1 MNIYSID
8 GQPIIKNI
16 KLNENCKHEVEMMK
30 GNFVKLS
37 FRHSKKRE
45 IPVGAYVTVDDTK
58 FILLDPY
65 TPTQEAEN
73 SFLYEPEFQHPIMW
87 LGKLPFIHRQGD
99 TTSWATTQKKIDWT
113 FNGSPATLAS
123 EVAEYI
129 NWLCSVYPAFGE
141 AIGDGWTA
149 VCSNDLPAT
158 AEFSFSSLDI
168 LSGAAEMANVC
179 ECEYHFDFE
188 QKIFYFGTVSF
199 LHGGDTKP
207 ILKSGRNVG
216 VAQVSHT
223 KEPYYNCFLVKG
235 GTRNISQPSA
245 SGQNIQVTERLS
257 LDETKYPDS
266 IIDVRES
273 DDEPKLVKDL
283 TFDDIYPKMELY
295 LYNPRERRCWLLDS
309 DGNKVEDESDPT
321 GFKTYSKWYIRL
333 AYQKDG
339 QWHDYT
345 IDPETD
351 LIKDKPLSL
360 TFQPNYESSKY
371 TTPLVGREFTL
382 VYFDEATTEK
392 EDDDVNPEGF
402 TAQPGDFRIEFID
415 DSVVIPTTSEMGLCP
430 KGDVTPSKDNNIVT
444 LFNIVVDDMYK
455 EVACEE
461 LEAAGLKSIARLRS
475 DLNTYT
481 VKSDPVYFKK
491 FEPSLYVG
499 QSVVYD
505 DGQDLN
511 GGTSYR
517 LESHIRK
524 IVTRLDHPFI
534 KEITIGNEKMKGN
547 IASLQEEIKTIIM
560 GGLSGGSGYGGSVS
574 ESQLSNLV
582 RNYGSQYFLSKVND
596 DIAAGTIGFLKGLWI
611 KGKNLFGWDA
621 DGNIKANNINAI
633 DLNATGDATIG
644 GILFANKSVRTNE
657 VRSDNYSGDTISDTG
672 FLLSNNI
679 LGRSKLIIDEIYVRV
694 KAVFEALE
702 VKKWSVVAGDEIRS
716 CASNTINRV
725 DYYDG
730 NGKLLGYST
739 VRVPWLLKGIP
750 FLLSHFSKGLG
761 RKMYSTVRDIRVNLS
776 MDELKAV
783 RVCRCYFLAKDG
795 EKEVENWWRSDAEHG
810 HDFARCQTMNL
821 LNSTRETYTPIT
833 RKIGN
838 VFWWRKVVAV
848 SSTPIE
854 LELGKNY
861 HYFDVAYNYEEEEQM
876 GQTSYAAAGSD
887 LPCAG
892 DDVVQFGNDINPGR
906 MNLIINQVNG
916 GGRYDYDTSAAPCTK
931 YYKGIYC
938 FDLTKCWFGGN
949 PCKATISP
957 STGYEFYGPEFRLVQ
972 EYGVQKVE
980 MQRGAW
986 TGIPFETD
994 DYRREIEYSD
1004 DAETHKQP
1012 TQVRKCYY
1020 YDCVSHKGCAWLCS
1034 INDSAHWIAESAFT
1048 HGSKTYAV
1056 GEYVPDGTYAAL
1068 SEENKVKCARK
1079 PNYTIKEPAAG
1090 DPDWTKIVDRGTSV
1104 KTVTT
1109 TYAKSN
1115 QGINPP
1121 TTGWVPQSQF
1131 NSLNLKHGDYLWTC
1145 VRTEYSDTLEP
1156 TIAYTVSRWGIDG
1169 DGIAKINSYYF
1180 GTTDVIAD
1188 MNTYDKQHS
1197 LTWYDTYAELIASVQ
1212 GGLASMQGWYI
1223 WEKTVIVYDLDDDK
1237 TVTKP
1242 DIVSYRVTRLGT
1254 DGLIGEEEYYF
1265 LAESDDFATAFGSLT
1280 PDYAHIGIRWYN
1292 QNDPAS
1298 ENYRLADAT
1307 QQQPNI
1313 NKQMWSAVM
1322 PTYDAST
1329 EANGRK
1335 KFLWNFEQRVD
1346 GTGTEYATRPIC
1358 IGNHA
1363 KGIKGV
1369 IELYAISSS
1378 KTPISQALP
1387 IPTDINSKNTF
1398 GVIPSSGFED
1408 PQVWGDEKYERAPS
1422 EACPYQWNWT
1432 RTLYSDGTH
1441 EDHYHVSAVRGTNG
1455 EDGAGEES
1463 IYILK
1468 DAATWSGTLPKDVT
1482 RGKKSGQGDWIP
1494 KANQYSIDDYV
1505 PEGWTDQPQGVSL
1518 AHPYEFVST
1527 RKLGTP
1533 DANGRK
1539 TWGEF
1544 STPVLRSNW
1553 GKNGVDGDG
1562 TEYVFIL
1569 TKTNVA
1575 PTIVNNEATR
1585 RDSAGRAY
1593 TDDDYLPQA
1602 TGGSL
1607 TADTQC
1613 TDNPT
1618 GTSHEYPYEWCA
1630 KRSKGAASTDQATYG
1645 KKEWKKYY
1653 DATAENNHKMSLWS
1667 NFADNSIRLALDN
1680 EHEDF
1685 LYSDVGLV
1693 SPAGGATSIIRLYDG
1708 SNEVTDFTPTI
1719 EAVSGTTNDSS
1730 GAYISGKTLYV
1741 KGITGDSAEVI
1752 VKTTYKGADYHARF
1766 TANKA
1771 KQDKYDIIL
1780 KPNAISF
1787 NSATYQAV
1795 TIDAS
1800 AKRTDLQGNQTTP
1813 EISTSATLTGG
1824 NLYIFWGYVNSNGTI
1839 GTLQN
1844 LKATS
1849 KIVSKQEA
1857 QDYAGIYFEL
1867 RKYTDSSSYRLCD
1880 YETVEI
1886 AKAENGASVG
1896 TITKYFKATTT
1907 KTAPTSA
1914 QTSLDGWTA
1923 NNTPSDW
1930 SQDKKYLWC
1939 QEKTVLT
1946 DGVTIKWSSV
1956 YLESVWGQKGDNGK
1970 DGWMLTANPANVIIT
1985 QSLSNNLSSFS
1996 TATVSFSAKKGSVA
2010 ASISSIGT
2018 PSSSTFNVSK
2028 SGTSVLVSSPKQDSN
2043 NDYYTEGFFTVTV
2056 NVTDPDTNA
2065 TVSFTV
2071 TVFCYANLLG
2081 TWKQSV
2087 ENGTETIVA
2096 KKISYVI
2103 NNGDDSKTVE
2113 QTKAEFNSVR
2123 NAAGA
2128 FEQWTKE
2135 GENTSGSYKYIQKH
2149 LRDAEQNITTIG
2161 SSVIKNMLDCA
2172 NGDGWREYNDDT
2184 LSVFD
2189 GSLQKINSL
2198 DSYSTAVLLMAGVTY
2213 VFSVYANTTP
2223 SFGFGE
2229 CGGDPNAMTDDIQW
2243 GGSITVNTD
2252 TTDKYLGY
2260 NRYWCTF
2267 TPSRT
2272 DYYKVNVWS
2281 ITMFYRPQLE
2291 RGTEPTEWASGARN
2305 QSSEIKQTANEISL
2319 NVQTNIENKLEN
2331 TGINIKGSNRT
2342 IDLIAGKVNF
2352 KIGNNTNPK
2361 ISIDPA
2367 TGTLITENAKIT
2379 GAVFIDR
2386 VDFLAGRAYDTG
2398 VWSGG
2403 ATGKEIIYYFYDVT
2417 VGDSFEQLY
2426 GSAYAG
2432 YYGIGE
2438 MTLKSNHLFVYTEG
2452 LENYPGERSEAYD
2465 SVHQLSRESR
2475 LRLIL
2480 PPPHLFIGQSIVITN
2495 QSFGFKAGRVTLEQA
2510 YLHDDTSGVG
2520 HRYICFTDRR
2530 LTPASPNY
2538 PYANSGNALFE
2549 FAPYH
2554 KSETGLVL
2562 LNGIWQLEETTWQG
2576 YIRKYTE
2583 IVEEIDLGEYE
2594 WLEIT
2599 AVEGYQK
2606 DAYTVDPSYAA
2617 DYNAM
2622 WIITRCERK
2631 QQQSS

>member
-1 MNIYSID
+1 MQIKIYSQSGELKVTASPGSGGQCIKELQGDSVLNLSFDYFEYVALDVNDYMDFCGDRYWLLEQYRPKEVSSVSWKYEVAFYGIESLIKRYLVVEHTDGDANPVFTLAAPAAQHVRMIVECLNNATGTQDWKVGEVVSTGNITIEYTGKYCDEGLRELAEAAGTEYWFDGTTVNLCRCEHGERIEMAYGNGLITLERDVADNAKFYTRLYPIGSSRNID
-8 GQPIIKNI
+8 PTQYGHQRLQLPNGTKYVD
-16 KLNENCKHEVEMMK
+16 LEVEKYGVVDHYEQEAFSGIYPRYTGTISDVRIEERTDDDGTPFKVFFFKESGLPFDPNDHLLPDEKMR
-30 GNFVKLS
+30 VS
-37 FRHSKKRE
+37 FQDGDLHGLGE
-45 IPVGAYVTVDDTK
+45 TDDHYFEVD
-58 FILLDPY
+58 Y
-65 TPTQEAEN
+65 NSETQEFEIINIWTDGEQLPNDNLAPAVGNSYIPWNIGMPQEYYPLAEQEFKDAVDN
-73 SFLYEPEFQHPIMW
+73 YNANHFVDISLYRGTTDHVWIEADPSVNKEEVE
-87 LGKLPFIHRQGD
+87 LFIGRRVR
-99 TTSWATTQKKIDWT
+99 
-113 FNGSPATLAS
+113 LAS
-123 EVAEYI
+123 EQYF
-129 NWLCSVYPAFGE
+129 P
-141 AIGDGWTA
+141 GDGYRDSRITKITRRL
-149 VCSNDLPAT
+149 DLPSLMEIEISDAVGKGT
-158 AEFSFSSLDI
+158 LTKINDSIKSVREYSKDMAGNLPGIIRVGDKTKFSDYNI
-168 LSGAAEMANVC
+168 LSALRSAREFLSRLHDDVAHGEVT
-179 ECEYHFDFE
+179 FVQGIKIGFR
-188 QKIFYFGTVSF
+188 KIF
-199 LHGGDTKP
+199 
-207 ILKSGRNVG
+207 
-216 VAQVSHT
+216 
-223 KEPYYNCFLVKG
+223 
-235 GTRNISQPSA
+235 
-245 SGQNIQVTERLS
+245 
-257 LDETKYPDS
+257 
-266 IIDVRES
+266 
-273 DDEPKLVKDL
+273 
-283 TFDDIYPKMELY
+283 
-295 LYNPRERRCWLLDS
+295 
-309 DGNKVEDESDPT
+309 
-321 GFKTYSKWYIRL
+321 GF
-333 AYQKDG
+333 
-339 QWHDYT
+339 
-345 IDPETD
+345 
-351 LIKDKPLSL
+351 
-360 TFQPNYESSKY
+360 
-371 TTPLVGREFTL
+371 
-382 VYFDEATTEK
+382 
-392 EDDDVNPEGF
+392 
-402 TAQPGDFRIEFID
+402 
-415 DSVVIPTTSEMGLCP
+415 
-430 KGDVTPSKDNNIVT
+430 
-444 LFNIVVDDMYK
+444 
-455 EVACEE
+455 
-461 LEAAGLKSIARLRS
+461 
-475 DLNTYT
+475 
-481 VKSDPVYFKK
+481 
-491 FEPSLYVG
+491 
-499 QSVVYD
+499 
-505 DGQDLN
+505 
-511 GGTSYR
+511 
-517 LESHIRK
+517 
-524 IVTRLDHPFI
+524 
-534 KEITIGNEKMKGN
+534 
-547 IASLQEEIKTIIM
+547 
-560 GGLSGGSGYGGSVS
+560 
-574 ESQLSNLV
+574 
-582 RNYGSQYFLSKVND
+582 
-596 DIAAGTIGFLKGLWI
+596 
-611 KGKNLFGWDA
+611 DA
-621 DGNIKANNINAI
+621 DGNITANNVTASG
-633 DLNATGDATIG
+633 NATVD
-644 GILFANKSVRTNE
+644 GIVVAKKSVRTNE
-657 VRSDNYSGDTISDTG
+657 VRSENYSGDTISDTG
-672 FLLSNNI
+672 FLLTNNI

-761 RKMYSTVRDIRVNLS
+761 RKMYSTVRHIRVNLS

-854 LELGKNY
+854 LEHGKNY
-861 HYFDVAYNYEEEEQM
+861 HYFDVAYNYEEEQM

-949 PCKATISP
+949 PCRATISP
-957 STGYEFYGPEFRLVQ
+957 STGYGFYGPEFRLVQ

-1121 TTGWVPQSQF
+1121 TKGWVPQSQF

-1169 DGIAKINSYYF
+1169 DGIAQINSYYF

-1237 TVTKP
+1237 KVTKP
-1242 DIVSYRVTRLGT
+1242 DIVGYRVTRLGT

-1378 KTPISQALP
+1378 QTPISQALP

-1468 DAATWSGTLPKDVT
+1468 DAAIWSGTLPKDVT

-1494 KANQYSIDDYV
+1494 KANQYSTDDYV

-1693 SPAGGATSIIRLYDG
+1693 SPSGGATSIIRLYDG

-1719 EAVSGTTNDSS
+1719 EAVSGTTNNSS

-1907 KTAPTSA
+1907 KEAPTSA
-1914 QTSLDGWTA
+1914 QTSLEGWTA

-1946 DGVTIKWSSV
+1946 DGQTIKWSSV

-1996 TATVSFSAKKGSVA
+1996 TATVSFSAKRGSVA

-2103 NNGDDSKTVE
+2103 NNGDDSKNVD
-2113 QTKAEFNSVR
+2113 QTKAAFNSVR
-2123 NAAGA
+2123 DAAGA

-2135 GENTSGSYKYIQKH
+2135 SENSSGSYKYIQKH

-2189 GSLQKINSL
+2189 GTLQKINSL

-2229 CGGDPNAMTDDIQW
+2229 CDGDPNAMVDDIQW

-2291 RGTEPTEWASGARN
+2291 RGSEPTTWVPGGRN
-2305 QSSEIKQTANEISL
+2305 QSTEIKQTANEISL
-2319 NVQTNIENKLEN
+2319 TAQTTIEGKLKN
-2331 TGINIKGSNRT
+2331 TGVRIDGSNRY
-2342 IDLIAGKVNF
+2342 IELKGDKVKFSDSDGGNQD
-2352 KIGNNTNPK
+2352 KIW
-2361 ISIDPA
+2361 IDPKD
-2367 TGTLITENAKIT
+2367 GTLHAVNGVFTGSLLFHKVLTSSLYISENGCPLFKMYDTDGYEIPLNNRTKVVTEIKMECDTFLLT
-2379 GAVFIDR
+2379 GAMRDYTIWLPPAKLFPGAQIEIIN
-2386 VDFLAGRAYDTG
+2386 GTY
-2398 VWSGG
+2398 SGG
-2403 ATGKEIIYYFYDVT
+2403 
-2417 VGDSFEQLY
+2417 
-2426 GSAYAG
+2426 
-2432 YYGIGE
+2432 
-2438 MTLKSNHLFVYTEG
+2438 
-2452 LENYPGERSEAYD
+2452 
-2465 SVHQLSRESR
+2465 
-2475 LRLIL
+2475 
-2480 PPPHLFIGQSIVITN
+2480 
-2495 QSFGFKAGRVTLEQA
+2495 
-2510 YLHDDTSGVG
+2510 
-2520 HRYICFTDRR
+2520 
-2530 LTPASPNY
+2530 
-2538 PYANSGNALFE
+2538 SGNAVSLNLSRITLSVFYPYNINSQIKETFNEQDGSYVSNAIISGIPFKYRGFTGSGYGDMTFTGVFE
-2549 FAPYH
+2549 SNRAIIEDYGSWIEGCGIVCGHASLNYKRIRLISTQNKFLST
-2554 KSETGLVL
+2554 KSYYA
-2562 LNGIWQLEETTWQG
+2562 WM
-2576 YIRKYTE
+2576 
-2583 IVEEIDLGEYE
+2583 IVEANE
-2594 WLEIT
+2594 
-2599 AVEGYQK
+2599 
-2606 DAYTVDPSYAA
+2606 
-2617 DYNAM
+2617 
-2622 WIITRCERK
+2622 
-2631 QQQSS
+2631 